1 MKKNYNKGRSYR
13 KTSDKQ
19 EIRKKGRTTNVVK
32 RKNEK
37 GRTNVVKVEE
47 EKDEGGTSCSRK
59 SGSIYMKE

>member
-47 EKDEGGTSCSRK
+47 EKDEGGTSVVVGK
-59 SGSIYMKE
+59 VEVYMKE